1 MRRLS
6 ILTILLCSTF
16 ASMAAAQSADTA
28 DASSD
33 TRPGTTA
40 GEVSVGFTAF
50 LDDGVINH
58 GGVGGSA
65 RIYVTPRLSVGPEL
79 VYMIGPG
86 NDRDVL
92 LFANLTVDLRRPR
105 LGLVG
110 RVEPYLV
117 VGAGVLSHSNSFGG
131 YSSSGSSV
139 AYSWGG
145 GARVWV
151 ARRVYFATDLRMG
164 WAPNVRVMGTVGVI
178 RP

>member
-16 ASMAAAQSADTA
+16 ASMAAAQSADT
-28 DASSD
+28 SSD

-40 GEVSVGFTAF
+40 GEVSVGYTAF

-86 NDRDVL
+86 NDRDLL
-92 LFANLTVDLRRPR
+92 LFANLTVDLTKPR
-105 LGLVG
+105 LGRVG

-117 VGAGVLSHSNSFGG
+117 VGAGLLNHRNSFDG

-151 ARRVYFATDLRMG
+151 SRRVYVASDLRMG

>member
-6 ILTILLCSTF
+6 ILTLLFLSALTST
-16 ASMAAAQSADTA
+16 AAAQSIDTA
-28 DASSD
+28 PDV
-33 TRPGTTA
+33 RPGATA
-40 GEVSVGFTAF
+40 GEFSGGYTAF
-50 LDDGVINH
+50 FDDGVIDH

-65 RIYVTPRLSVGPEL
+65 RVYVAPRLSVGPEL

-92 LFANLTVDLRRPR
+92 LLANLTVDLRRPR

-117 VGAGVLSHSNSFGG
+117 AGAGLLRHSNSFGG

-151 ARRVYFATDLRMG
+151 ARRIYVASDIRAG
-164 WAPNVRVMGTVGVI
+164 WTPNVRVTGTVGVI

>member
-6 ILTILLCSTF
+6 ILTLLFLSTLT
-16 ASMAAAQSADTA
+16 STAAAQSVDTA
-28 DASSD
+28 PDVG
-33 TRPGTTA
+33 PGTTA
-40 GEVSVGFTAF
+40 GEFSGGFTAF
-50 LDDGVINH
+50 FDDGVIDH

-92 LFANLTVDLRRPR
+92 LFANLTVDLTKPR
-105 LGLVG
+105 LGRVG

-117 VGAGVLSHSNSFGG
+117 VGAGLLNHSNSFGG

-139 AYSWGG
+139 TYSWGG

-151 ARRVYFATDLRMG
+151 ARRIYVASDIRAG
-164 WAPNVRVMGTVGVI
+164 WTPNVRVMGTVGVI

>member
-6 ILTILLCSTF
+6 ILTLLFLSALAST
-16 ASMAAAQSADTA
+16 AAGQSVDTA
-28 DASSD
+28 PDVG
-33 TRPGTTA
+33 PGTTA
-40 GEVSVGFTAF
+40 GELAGGFTAF
-50 LDDGVINH
+50 FDDGVIDH
-58 GGVGGSA
+58 GGVGGAA

-86 NDRDVL
+86 SDRDVL
-92 LFANLTVDLRRPR
+92 LFANLTVDLTKPR
-105 LGLVG
+105 LGRVG

-117 VGAGVLSHSNSFGG
+117 MGAGLLSHSNSFGG

-139 AYSWGG
+139 TYSWGG

-151 ARRVYFATDLRMG
+151 ARRVYVASDIRAG
-164 WAPNVRVMGTVGVI
+164 WTPNVRVMGTVGVM

>member
-6 ILTILLCSTF
+6 ILTLLFLSTLT
-16 ASMAAAQSADTA
+16 STAAAQSVDTA
-28 DASSD
+28 PDV
-33 TRPGTTA
+33 RPGTSA
-40 GEVSVGFTAF
+40 GELSGGFTTF
-50 LDDGVINH
+50 FDDGMIDH

-65 RIYVTPRLSVGPEL
+65 RIYVAPRLSVGPEL

-92 LFANLTVDLRRPR
+92 LFANVTVDLRSPR
-105 LGLVG
+105 LGRVG

-117 VGAGVLSHSNSFGG
+117 AGAGLLFHSNSFLG
-131 YSSSGSSV
+131 YSTSSTSV
-139 AYSWGG
+139 AYTWGG

-151 ARRVYFATDLRMG
+151 ARRVYVASDIRVG
-164 WAPNVRVMGTVGVI
+164 WTPNVRVMGTVGVI